1 VEATRARG
9 AVSLIVG
16 TLFFGVL
23 ENLRRA
29 CDLCINHIADAET
42 KAEGVFAL
50 TGCYLRRERPALVIT
65 SAVHELQLKKAKRL
79 PLSSNR
85 SM

>member
-50 TGCYLRRERPALVIT
+50 TGWSPRSYSLPQTRT
-65 SAVHELQLKKAKRL
+65 SGSCHNECRA
-79 PLSSNR
+79 
-85 SM
+85 